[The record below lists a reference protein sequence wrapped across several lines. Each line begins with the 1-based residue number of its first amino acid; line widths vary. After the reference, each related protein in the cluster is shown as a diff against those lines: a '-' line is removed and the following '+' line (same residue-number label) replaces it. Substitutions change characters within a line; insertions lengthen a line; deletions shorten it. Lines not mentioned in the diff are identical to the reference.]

1 MENGERPGQAATSRF
16 KRITARALA
25 NYVLPALAD
34 ALSIAGVAPHDLSLA
49 TELLNVQL
57 KLHLLTTEHLV
68 SSHGFDLLGILYPPY
83 GRH

>member
-1 MENGERPGQAATSRF
+1 MKPDH
-16 KRITARALA
+16 ARARAKLRPTGA
-25 NYVLPALAD
+25 CRCLINCGGGTD
-34 ALSIAGVAPHDLSLA
+34 DLSFP